1 MLYMY
6 DQLDFIDEVFL
17 SQAVSGIALP
27 LRSDK
32 LYSSS
37 HDGTVRVWDCHTGQ
51 LTRTINLG
59 DKIGSLISK
68 GPWVFVGMPNM
79 VKAWN
84 IETAVDFSLGGPAG
98 QVYAMVVAVETDML
112 FAGAQD
118 GVISAWK
125 GRSGDPNSF
134 QMAAS
139 LKGHKGAVLCL
150 AVESGRIF
158 SGSLDG
164 TIRVWD
170 LDSFQCIHML
180 NGHTDAVTSLIFWNQ
195 YLLSCS
201 LDHTIKVWVDG
212 KQGSMEVTYSHEEKH
227 GALALCGI
235 NDAEGKP
242 VLLCSCN
249 NNVVCLYEL
258 PSFREKG
265 RIFSKREVRTMQTGP
280 GGLFFTGDGTGMLTV
295 WKLAESKGRSPVA

>member
-27 LRSDK
+27 PGSDK

-37 HDGTVRVWDCHTGQ
+37 SDGTVRVWDCHTGQ
-51 LTRTINLG
+51 STRMINLG
-59 DKIGSLISK
+59 DRIDSLISE
-68 GPWVFVGMPNM
+68 GPWVFVGIPNL

-84 IETAVDFSLGGPAG
+84 IVTEVDFSLSGPVG
-98 QVYAMVVAVETDML
+98 HVYAMVVAVEIDML

-125 GRSGDPNSF
+125 GRHGDSNPF

-150 AVESGRIF
+150 AVKSKRLC
-158 SGSLDG
+158 SGSMDG

-170 LDSFQCIHML
+170 LDSLQCIHML
-180 NGHTDAVTSLIFWNQ
+180 NGHTDAVKSLIVWNQ

-201 LDHTIKVWVDG
+201 LDQTIKVWVNTEEG
-212 KQGSMEVTYSHEEKH
+212 NMEVTCTHEEKH
-227 GALALCGI
+227 GALALCLI
-235 NDAEGKP
+235 RDAEGKP
-242 VLLCSCN
+242 VLLCSGN
-249 NNVVCLYEL
+249 NNVFCLYEL
-258 PSFREKG
+258 PS
-265 RIFSKREVRTMQTGP
+265 
-280 GGLFFTGDGTGMLTV
+280 
-295 WKLAESKGRSPVA
+295 